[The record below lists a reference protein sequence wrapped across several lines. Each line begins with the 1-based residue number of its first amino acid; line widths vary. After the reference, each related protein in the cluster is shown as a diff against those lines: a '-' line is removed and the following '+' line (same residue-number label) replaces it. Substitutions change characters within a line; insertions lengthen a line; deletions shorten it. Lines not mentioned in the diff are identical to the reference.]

1 MKTVFL
7 LVIFVLSHGAHATAG
22 GCEVFRWWW
31 LLIEEVCSDV
41 DQLMAGSRTVID
53 DIDMGGVVPMTCR
66 IDEVET
72 SARDVLDVNPA
83 EDLIR
88 FNDPSGPSV
97 AQIGHN

>member
-1 MKTVFL
+1 M
-7 LVIFVLSHGAHATAG
+7 
-22 GCEVFRWWW
+22 
-31 LLIEEVCSDV
+31 IEEVCSDV

-72 SARDVLDVNPA
+72 SAGDVLNVNSA

-88 FNDPSGPSV
+88 FNDPPGPSV
-97 AQIGHN
+97 AQIGHNRSPWPINAREAKDLDR